1 VPTGGLH
8 PPVPVKT
15 REQTLSKFHDPVG
28 LLRTVVGSLLAAGLS
43 LVASVSTAANTATDA
58 STNQSVPDLQEI
70 VVTATKSS
78 ELMSKVPISMVALSN
93 AALEESGI
101 KSMADIGELVPGVQF
116 DQTTGLGA
124 GTSTTLSIRGIN
136 SGIGTSTTGVYLDD
150 IPLQT
155 RVDFLSYWGN
165 PYPAVFDLQR
175 VEVERG
181 PQGTLFGAG
190 AEGGAV
196 RFITTEPSLTD
207 FTAMAHAEGA
217 YTEGGGPSY
226 EGGMA
231 LGGPLFKDELGFRF
245 SVWDRHDGGYVD
257 RVNPFNGSTVESNAN
272 WGNTLATRIALRF
285 QPSDSVDITPS
296 YFAQVE
302 RLNDSAAFYEYLSN
316 PSKDVYNNGRL
327 SRQPSDDRL
336 YVPSL
341 KIEVNLPDGLTLTSV
356 SAYVERWG
364 HTNQDVTS
372 IEATTGAGT
381 PFGGGYGYGVP
392 PGGNKDNYPQYWSF
406 PTNQNQDATETARTD
421 VRTISQEIRLANAA
435 DSRAKWTAGA
445 FYSRAV
451 QTDTQNIYG
460 SYMIENVINPYFG
473 LPPFASTD
481 ALLASQI
488 RSIDEQ
494 LAGFG
499 QLDYKVTPD
508 LVLTLGG
515 RLSHSIADFQ
525 QTQSGLFST
534 TGTDAITVNSGAQSQ
549 VPWSGKVGVS
559 YFITPDDMLYTSAS
573 RGYRIGG
580 ANQPINSAPTPVGC
594 GVQAPATYGGDKVN
608 SYELGIKGKTAD
620 HQLHFDV
627 DGYYAQWLN
636 VETALGLACGF
647 GYITNAG
654 TAHSSGFDVALAYD
668 PTSALTLSGA
678 VTYTKVYFVN
688 SVYLPNTTPGA
699 PGSLVVG
706 AGDELAGAGSAP
718 WTSTDS
724 IDYRFQLHGQ
734 NLRLHVEDI
743 FKSHDGGTFSWMHP
757 DATFYSTTLTSNP
770 STNLINGRLNLTL
783 GRCDLALY
791 ADNIL
796 DSHPTLYRFQD
807 TPQSL
812 LYQAL
817 GLRPRTVGLSVD
829 YRL

>member
-1 VPTGGLH
+1 MNNASAKRQISIPLH
-8 PPVPVKT
+8 PA
-15 REQTLSKFHDPVG
+15 G
-28 LLRTVVGSLLAAGLS
+28 LLPTVVGSILAAGLS
-43 LVASVSTAANTATDA
+43 LVASVSVAANAATDA

-101 KSMADIGELVPGVQF
+101 KSMADIGEVVPGVQF
-116 DQTTGLGA
+116 DQVAGLGA
-124 GTSTTLSIRGIN
+124 GTNTVLSIRGIN
-136 SGIGTSTTGVYLDD
+136 SSIGTSTTGVYLDD

-155 RVDFLSYWGN
+155 RVASLSYWGN

-196 RFITTEPSLTD
+196 RFITPEPSLID
-207 FTAMAHAEGA
+207 FTATAHSEAA

-226 EGGMA
+226 EGGVA
-231 LGGPLFKDELGFRF
+231 LGGPLFKDGLGFRF
-245 SVWDRHDGGYVD
+245 SIWDRHDGGYVD
-257 RVNPFNGSTVESNAN
+257 RVNPLDGSTVESNAN
-272 WGNTLATRIALRF
+272 WGNTLATRIALRY
-285 QPSDSVDITPS
+285 QPSDSVDITPA

-302 RLNDSAAFYEYLSN
+302 RLNDSSVFYEYLSN
-316 PSKDVYNNGRL
+316 PSNEVYKNGRL
-327 SRQPSDDRL
+327 ARQPSSDRL

-341 KIEVNLPDGLTLTSV
+341 KIEVNLPAGLSLTSV
-356 SAYVERWG
+356 SAYVERDG
-364 HTNQDVTS
+364 HATQDTTS
-372 IEATTGAGT
+372 IEGVG
-381 PFGGGYGYGVP
+381 FGGYGYGVP
-392 PGGNKDNYPQYWSF
+392 PGGNPANYPQYFAF
-406 PTNQNQDATETARTD
+406 PTDPSQYAPEAVRTD
-421 VRTISQEIRLANAA
+421 VRTFSQEIRLANAA
-435 DSRAKWTAGA
+435 DSRAKWTAGV

-451 QTDTQNIYG
+451 QTDTQTVYG
-460 SYMIENVINPYFG
+460 PYWIQNLIDPVLG
-473 LPPFASTD
+473 YQFASTD
-481 ALLASQI
+481 PLLFSQI
-488 RSIDEQ
+488 RSMDEQ
-494 LAGFG
+494 FAGFG
-499 QLDYKVTPD
+499 QLDYKATSD

-515 RLSHSIADFQ
+515 RLSHAIADYRQ
-525 QTQSGLFST
+525 AQSGFLSST
-534 TGTDAITVNSGAQSQ
+534 GSDNLAVISGLQSQ
-549 VPWSGKVGVS
+549 LPWSGKAGVS

-580 ANQPINSAPTPVGC
+580 ANQPISSAPAPVGC
-594 GVQAPATYGGDKVN
+594 GLQAPATYGGDKVN

-620 HQLHFDV
+620 RQLHFDV

-636 VETALGLACGF
+636 VETSLYLPCGF

-654 TAHSSGFDVALAYD
+654 TAHSSGFDVALAYNLG
-668 PTSALTLSGA
+668 SALTLSGA

-688 SVYLPNTTPGA
+688 SVYVPNSVPGA
-699 PGSLVVG
+699 PGSLVV
-706 AGDELAGAGSAP
+706 ASGDELAGQGSAP
-718 WTSTDS
+718 WSSTDS
-724 IDYRFQLHGQ
+724 IDYRFQLRGY

-757 DATFYSTTLTSNP
+757 DATYYSTTLTSNP
-770 STNLINGRLNLTL
+770 STNLLNGRLTLTL

-791 ADNIL
+791 ANNIL

-807 TPQSL
+807 TPQSV

-817 GLRPRTVGLSVD
+817 ALRPRTVGLSLD